1 MISGKKEIQN
11 IPVVWEW
18 SWCPKKHSWVIRS
31 SHLCSH
37 LWFWFNGELFQQ
49 CKIMRY
55 TSESWIM
62 LSMENVQGFVNRS
75 SSCSNPLWSVKSII
89 SRHLGCFFLCCTS
102 FLTFGQHNEHNAQ
115 DSHWHVS
122 ALMPEGC
129 DREWNVTPNR
139 SGDTNGAG
147 RIQICPGSESQVN
160 KR

>member
-18 SWCPKKHSWVIRS
+18 SWCPKKHSCVIRS

-37 LWFWFNGELFQQ
+37 LWFWFNGDLFQL

-75 SSCSNPLWSVKSII
+75 RSCSNPLWSVKSII
-89 SRHLGCFFLCCTS
+89 SRHLGCYFLCSTS
-102 FLTFGQHNEHNAQ
+102 FLAFGQHNEHNAQ

-122 ALMPEGC
+122 LLWCLRDVIGSGMWHRIDPETQTVLGGS
-129 DREWNVTPNR
+129 R
-139 SGDTNGAG
+139 SASDQRA
-147 RIQICPGSESQVN
+147 
-160 KR
+160 K